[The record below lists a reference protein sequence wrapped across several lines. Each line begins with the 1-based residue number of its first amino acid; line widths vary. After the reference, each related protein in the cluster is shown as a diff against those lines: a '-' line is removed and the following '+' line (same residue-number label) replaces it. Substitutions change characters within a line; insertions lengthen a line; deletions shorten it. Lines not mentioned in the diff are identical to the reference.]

1 MTDEQKGA
9 AAERMA
15 QCPQTLMLWP
25 GEPFSG
31 AHGLRLIPSYT
42 LTDDFDKDFGVDEWH
57 GHNAFIRN
65 AGGGAARSL

>member
-1 MTDEQKGA
+1 VPADLDVVA
-9 AAERMA
+9 
-15 QCPQTLMLWP
+15 

-65 AGGGAARSL
+65 AGGGAACSL